1 MFTAWSSVN
10 VRRASMQRTAGCYER
25 HGRVELPARAELGL
39 RAVRID
45 QEGADQLER
54 GASLDKASAGVV
66 GLPKTTARAAE
77 RKGRLGVKLLHELRG
92 AEYES

>member
-1 MFTAWSSVN
+1 
-10 VRRASMQRTAGCYER
+10 
-25 HGRVELPARAELGL
+25 
-39 RAVRID
+39 VRID